1 MALFQ
6 KSVLNKFIKSQ
17 DTVKIEAA
25 YQRFSDNFQKA
36 ERQAEIRSMKEEE
49 YQDGFLDDL
58 FVNIL
63 GYIKRPNS
71 GFNLVREKK
80 NEADSKKADGAIL
93 KNDIPLAVIEL
104 KGTDTT
110 DLDKVT
116 NQGFGYKNNH
126 KECVYVVIS
135 NF

>member
-36 ERQAEIRSMKEEE
+36 ERQSEIRSMKEEE

-63 GYIKRPNS
+63 GYIKRPNT

-93 KNDIPLAVIEL
+93 KNDIPLAVI
-104 KGTDTT
+104 
-110 DLDKVT
+110 
-116 NQGFGYKNNH
+116 
-126 KECVYVVIS
+126 
-135 NF
+135 

>member
-1 MALFQ
+1 MAIFQ

-17 DTVKIEAA
+17 DSLKIDTA
-25 YQRFSDNFQKA
+25 YQKFSEIFLQAD
-36 ERQAEIRSMKEEE
+36 RQAEIRSMKEEE

-58 FVNIL
+58 FVNVL
-63 GYIKRPNS
+63 GYVKRPNT
-71 GFNLVREKK
+71 GYNLVREKK

-93 KNDIPLAVIEL
+93 KNNLPLAVIEL

-116 NQGFGYKNNH
+116 
-126 KECVYVVIS
+126 
-135 NF
+135 